1 MVGDWLTEGNG
12 EAGRGKGLRRAAL
25 TLAVAM
31 VACGKPAATPEP
43 PAPAGPGY
51 VFYYQGVGGV
61 HRLDARSGAD
71 RLLFSIAPSPVA
83 SAASPDRSRLA
94 IGYRGADSSR
104 VVVVDVATGAVRR
117 LHAAGRTYRYTL
129 AWSRDGA
136 RLAVGYFT
144 ERRVGRET
152 LPGAG
157 DIVIASLDGG
167 LTRVGCEAS
176 KMVYAWVAADTIVVG
191 DGRELNPVDIRGCR
205 SNASMRLQGK
215 REITF
220 SPDGKRL
227 FYFATGQARRGR
239 RAVAS
244 TELYVARYDGTG
256 ARRVVGDPYDPQHA
270 QWSPDGSRIAFDVR
284 PPDGP
289 SLRYIAVYDLGQER
303 LRFFPSQ
310 TADGTAFDSD
320 PFWAPSGEAQL
331 VHDRILG
338 ASARKILRTLAL
350 DPSAVQVEPGVLV
363 SGSTLGGTWGWAD
376 ESHLLVVSDQW
387 VKLVSTSGGLVYQ
400 MPGGRTIL
408 HAASLVAR

>member
-1 MVGDWLTEGNG
+1 
-12 EAGRGKGLRRAAL
+12 
-25 TLAVAM
+25 
-31 VACGKPAATPEP
+31 
-43 PAPAGPGY
+43 
-51 VFYYQGVGGV
+51 
-61 HRLDARSGAD
+61 
-71 RLLFSIAPSPVA
+71 
-83 SAASPDRSRLA
+83 
-94 IGYRGADSSR
+94 
-104 VVVVDVATGAVRR
+104 VRR

-227 FYFATGQARRGR
+227 FYFATGQVRRGR
-239 RAVAS
+239 RTVAA
-244 TELYVARYDGTG
+244 TELYVARYDGSA
-256 ARRVVGDPYDPQHA
+256 ARRIIGDPYDPQQA
-270 QWSPDGSRIAFDVR
+270 RWSPDGARLAFDVR

-289 SLRYIAVYDLGQER
+289 TLRHIAVFDVAQQR
-303 LRFFPSQ
+303 VRFFPSR
-310 TADGTAFDSD
+310 TAEGTPRGGGTVARE
-320 PFWAPSGEAQL
+320 PGLETRHRAANPVCAQL
-331 VHDRILG
+331 SREDDFAQRTQRAVVQAGSG
-338 ASARKILRTLAL
+338 ARACWRARTHGNGGQGGRGRRDGLEKRPPVDLAHGACFKAKALRTA
-350 DPSAVQVEPGVLV
+350 
-363 SGSTLGGTWGWAD
+363 
-376 ESHLLVVSDQW
+376 
-387 VKLVSTSGGLVYQ
+387 
-400 MPGGRTIL
+400 
-408 HAASLVAR
+408 